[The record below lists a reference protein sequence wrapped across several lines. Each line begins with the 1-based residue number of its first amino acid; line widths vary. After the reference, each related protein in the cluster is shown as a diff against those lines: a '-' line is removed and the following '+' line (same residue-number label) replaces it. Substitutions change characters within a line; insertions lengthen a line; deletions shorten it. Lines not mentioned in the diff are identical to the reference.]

1 MLIRNTVF
9 FLILEKVM
17 LLNDIKLEVRKLI
30 LETLNIDDLKPEDIS
45 TDISLLSGENTLTID
60 SIDVLEV
67 IVAIQKRFNVNIRDQ
82 NHARLIVNTVDTI
95 AEFIQSQYQEQEQS

>member
-1 MLIRNTVF
+1 MPIRNTVF

-17 LLNDIKLEVRKLI
+17 HLNDIKLETRKLI
-30 LETLNIDDLKPEDIS
+30 LETLNIEDVQPEEIS
-45 TDISLLSGENTLTID
+45 TDISLLSGENIITID

-67 IVAIQKRFNVNIRDQ
+67 VVAIQKKFEVKIRDQ

-95 AEFIQSQYQEQEQS
+95 SEFIQSQYMEQEQS